1 MCRFFSTHAW
11 DADSVGLALARLIV
25 TRLLDHDAPIE
36 VVVDDTLFRRWG
48 PRVFGSLFWT
58 HRFLPGRPTRSAAA
72 TGGLVAGIIVE
83 LPFCSHPVCL
93 PILFRLWRGKGTP
106 SPVRLAGQLITLLAK
121 EFPRVYDPPG
131 G

>member
-1 MCRFFSTHAW
+1 MPIGSA
-11 DADSVGLALARLIV
+11 SALARLIV

-48 PRVFGSLFWT
+48 PRVFGSFWT
-58 HRFLPGRPTRSAAA
+58 HDGSAQDPNALGRGNRWV
-72 TGGLVAGIIVE
+72 VAGIIVE

-106 SPVRLAGQLITLLAK
+106 SPVRLAGQLITLLARS
-121 EFPRVYDPPG
+121 FPSIRSTRWVMPPTTARRC
-131 G
+131 